1 LVEEEEET
9 GQTRLTLR
17 VHPQAGDFDSSNLLT
32 RVRSELRRG
41 SRGHAFQAQVWDQAG
56 TFRVKCEAPLSS
68 ARGKILPLHFHRD
81 RAI

>member
-41 SRGHAFQAQVWDQAG
+41 SRGHAFQARVWAQAG
-56 TFRVKCEAPLSS
+56 TFRVKREAPLSS